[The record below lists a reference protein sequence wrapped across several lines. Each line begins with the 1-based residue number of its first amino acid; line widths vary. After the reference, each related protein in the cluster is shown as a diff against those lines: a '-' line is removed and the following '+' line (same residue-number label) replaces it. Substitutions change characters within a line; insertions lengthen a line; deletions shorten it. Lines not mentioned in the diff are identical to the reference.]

1 MHAAVL
7 RMAMLVTLALSIV
20 FLLALAFFEV
30 LPVTNGN
37 NDLVISQQSN
47 FQLARM
53 ELLMKDVYALAYRG
67 PATQARAVGDLQ
79 TQIPAFEQA
88 QKGLMNGDALLGL
101 PPNPSPGVKQ
111 ALLAA
116 QTDFDSMVA
125 AMKLLR
131 DNADK
136 PADLVQV
143 SIIEQHE
150 RPYLAAMYPITIL
163 FQQEAQQRTIQLLII
178 KITLIVL
185 TIFLI
190 ILKYLLFTQK
200 AIKKIIEEEEAVK
213 QAYPP

>member
-47 FQLARM
+47 VQLARM

-150 RPYLAAMYPITIL
+150 RPYLAAM
-163 FQQEAQQRTIQLLII
+163 
-178 KITLIVL
+178 
-185 TIFLI
+185 
-190 ILKYLLFTQK
+190 
-200 AIKKIIEEEEAVK
+200 
-213 QAYPP
+213 